1 MREHDRRW
9 RLAGALLIAAAVT
22 GCADRKV
29 KVESS
34 TSWNGT
40 VEGRS
45 VSGSNNQE
53 IDVDESG
60 EVCASITKLTWNGT
74 LTVRVVTYS
83 DWGLF
88 STSDENE
95 SDSTVSPY
103 GRVTVCNTRN

>member
-1 MREHDRRW
+1 MAAGYRRW
-9 RLAGALLIAAAVT
+9 HLLGVILLAAAVT

-34 TSWNGT
+34 TSWSGT
-40 VEGRS
+40 VEGRN

-60 EVCASITKLTWNGT
+60 EVCASIVKSTWNGT
-74 LTVRVVTYS
+74 LTVKVVTYQ

-88 STSDENE
+88 ATSDDNE
-95 SDSTVSPY
+95 SDSTISPF
-103 GRVTVCNTRN
+103 GRVTVCNTIN